1 MTGSVFFGTSST
13 LEKRFGYD
21 SKLTGLIMVMDNFAE
36 ILVSIVLFSIQY
48 SVVSTKYLKLTIK
61 F

>member
-1 MTGSVFFGTSST
+1 MTGPVFYGCSST

-21 SKLTGLIMVMDNFAE
+21 SKLTGLIMIMDNFAE
-36 ILVSIVLFSIQY
+36 IAVSSWPSFSSNVLFS
-48 SVVSTKYLKLTIK
+48 KY